1 MWYTVTCFKQ
11 IRFIN
16 RSPFLKTGVIF
27 ASLRLS
33 GKQQVSME
41 LFIQSWPLPFKLAEK
56 SNCGNCEILP

>member
-27 ASLRLS
+27 ASLKLS

-41 LFIQSWPLPFKLAEK
+41 LFIQLV
-56 SNCGNCEILP
+56 I